1 MDHICPLCEGTQIS
15 LYHKDKKRSYLCCQT
30 CSLVFVPPRD
40 YPSSVEERRIYDL
53 HQNSAD
59 DPGYRRFLSRLADPL
74 MERIGEGREG
84 LDFGCGPGP
93 ALSVML
99 EEKGSKMSLYDIFY
113 FDNRDVLEREYDFI
127 CCTEV
132 VEHLQMPAEVLDRL
146 FSLLKREGWLAI
158 MTKMVIDQKAFSSWH
173 YIQDPTHI
181 CFFSRKTFE
190 FLSRKWGCSL
200 QFIDKDVIFFKK
212 IGING
217 KGYEN
222 RRI

>member
-1 MDHICPLCEGTQIS
+1 MDHICPLCKGTRI
-15 LYHKDKKRSYLCCQT
+15 LPYHQDKKRTYFICQS
-30 CSLVFVPPRD
+30 CSLVFVLPQF
-40 YPSSVEERRIYDL
+40 YPVPEEERRIYDL
-53 HQNSAD
+53 HENSPD
-59 DPGYRRFLSRLADPL
+59 DSAYRRFLSRLFEPL
-74 MERIGEGREG
+74 LERIGDAQRG

-99 EEKGSKMSLYDIFY
+99 EEQGHCMSLYDIFY

-132 VEHLQMPAEVLDRL
+132 VEHLQKPAEVLDRL
-146 FSLLKREGWLAI
+146 FSLLKTEGWLAI

-181 CFFSRKTFE
+181 CFFSRETFE

-200 QFIDKDVIFFKK
+200 QFIDRDVIFFKK
-212 IGING
+212 NNG
-217 KGYEN
+217 
-222 RRI
+222 